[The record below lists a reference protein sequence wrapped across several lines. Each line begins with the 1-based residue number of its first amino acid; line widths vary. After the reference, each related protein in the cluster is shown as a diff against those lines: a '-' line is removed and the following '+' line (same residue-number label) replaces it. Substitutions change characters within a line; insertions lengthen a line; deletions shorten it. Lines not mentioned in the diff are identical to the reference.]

1 MNNLVFSLRNVG
13 KSRPGA
19 DGFCLHI
26 DGLDVVRGSL
36 QALVGPSGCGKS
48 TALDLLAGILRPDAE
63 AAAGA
68 AAEAA
73 AGTAG
78 GAARVERAVQT
89 GNPTLAERAEPG
101 EAPSGRERR
110 FLFSPTPNAANDM
123 LEKWRKKDLNSLARL
138 RQRHLGYVQQTGG
151 LLPFLTA
158 RDNIMLRCSSLGCVA
173 ERSQQIQG
181 IVDGLGIGRL
191 LKQYPATLSV
201 GERQRVAI
209 AAALAHAPEMVLAD
223 EPTAALDPMHA
234 RNALRI
240 FANLAKM
247 MNITVLM
254 VTHSLEMAVEAGFS
268 PIRVALDQGGP
279 GAISRIDH
287 RMEDSPA
294 AHDFGQQAE
303 RQGARQGVRA

>member
-1 MNNLVFSLRNVG
+1 MNDLVFSLRNVG

-19 DGFCLHI
+19 DGFRLHI

-63 AAAGA
+63 AAA
-68 AAEAA
+68 
-73 AGTAG
+73 
-78 GAARVERAVQT
+78 
-89 GNPTLAERAEPG
+89 EPV
-101 EAPSGRERR
+101 EAPSRRERR

-158 RDNIMLRCSSLGCVA
+158 RDNIMLRCSSLGCVT

-191 LKQYPATLSV
+191 LEHYPATLSV

-240 FANLAKM
+240 FANLAQM

-268 PIRVALDQGGP
+268 PIQVTLDQGGL

-287 RMEDSPA
+287 RVEDSSA
-294 AHDFGQQAE
+294 APDFGQQAE

>member
-1 MNNLVFSLRNVG
+1 MNDLVFSLRNVG

-63 AAAGA
+63 GS
-68 AAEAA
+68 EN
-73 AGTAG
+73 
-78 GAARVERAVQT
+78 AARVERTVQT
-89 GNPTLAERAEPG
+89 ENSTLAERAEPG

-123 LEKWRKKDLNSLARL
+123 LEKWRKKDLKSLARL

-191 LKQYPATLSV
+191 LEQYPATLSV

-240 FANLAKM
+240 FANLAQM

>member
-1 MNNLVFSLRNVG
+1 MNDLVFSLRNVG

-63 AAAGA
+63 GSDGA
-68 AAEAA
+68 AQ
-73 AGTAG
+73 
-78 GAARVERAVQT
+78 VERTVQT
-89 GNPTLAERAEPG
+89 ENSTLAERAEPG

-123 LEKWRKKDLNSLARL
+123 LEKWRKKDLSSLARL

-191 LKQYPATLSV
+191 LEQYPATLSV

-240 FANLAKM
+240 FANLAQM

-287 RMEDSPA
+287 RVEDSPA

>member
-1 MNNLVFSLRNVG
+1 MNDLVFSLRNVG

-63 AAAGA
+63 GS
-68 AAEAA
+68 EN
-73 AGTAG
+73 
-78 GAARVERAVQT
+78 AARVERTVQT
-89 GNPTLAERAEPG
+89 ENSTLAERAEPG

-158 RDNIMLRCSSLGCVA
+158 RDNIMLRCSSLGCVT

-240 FANLAKM
+240 FANLAQM

-254 VTHSLEMAVEAGFS
+254 VTHNLEMAVDAGFS
-268 PIRVALDQGGP
+268 PIQVTLDQGGP

-287 RMEDSPA
+287 RVEDSPT

-303 RQGARQGVRA
+303 RQAERQGVRA

>member
-1 MNNLVFSLRNVG
+1 MNDLVFSLRNVG

-63 AAAGA
+63 GS
-68 AAEAA
+68 EN
-73 AGTAG
+73 
-78 GAARVERAVQT
+78 AARVERTVQT
-89 GNPTLAERAEPG
+89 ENSTLAERAEPG

-110 FLFSPTPNAANDM
+110 FLFSPTSNAANDM

-191 LKQYPATLSV
+191 LEHYPATLSV

-240 FANLAKM
+240 FANLAQM

-268 PIRVALDQGGP
+268 PIRVTLDQGGP

-287 RMEDSPA
+287 RVEDSPA
-294 AHDFGQQAE
+294 APDFGQQAE
-303 RQGARQGVRA
+303 RQGAQP

>member
-1 MNNLVFSLRNVG
+1 MKNLVFSLRNVG

-63 AAAGA
+63 GS
-68 AAEAA
+68 EN
-73 AGTAG
+73 
-78 GAARVERAVQT
+78 AARVERTVQT
-89 GNPTLAERAEPG
+89 ENSTLAERAEPG

-123 LEKWRKKDLNSLARL
+123 LEKWRKKDLSSLARL

-191 LKQYPATLSV
+191 LEQYPATLSV

-240 FANLAKM
+240 FANLAQM

-287 RMEDSPA
+287 RVEDSPA

>member
-1 MNNLVFSLRNVG
+1 MNDLVFSLRNVG

-63 AAAGA
+63 GSDGA
-68 AAEAA
+68 AQ
-73 AGTAG
+73 
-78 GAARVERAVQT
+78 VERTVQT
-89 GNPTLAERAEPG
+89 ENSTLAERAEPG

-123 LEKWRKKDLNSLARL
+123 LEKWRKKDLSSLARL

-240 FANLAKM
+240 FANLAQM

>member
-1 MNNLVFSLRNVG
+1 MNDLVFSLRNVG

-63 AAAGA
+63 GS
-68 AAEAA
+68 EN
-73 AGTAG
+73 
-78 GAARVERAVQT
+78 AARVERTVQT
-89 GNPTLAERAEPG
+89 ENSTLAERAEPG

-240 FANLAKM
+240 FANLAQM

-287 RMEDSPA
+287 RVEDSSA
-294 AHDFGQQAE
+294 APDFGQQAE
-303 RQGARQGVRA
+303 RQGAQP

>member
-1 MNNLVFSLRNVG
+1 MNDLVFSLRNVG

-63 AAAGA
+63 GS
-68 AAEAA
+68 E
-73 AGTAG
+73 
-78 GAARVERAVQT
+78 GAARVERTVQT
-89 GNPTLAERAEPG
+89 ENSTLAERAEPG

-158 RDNIMLRCSSLGCVA
+158 RDNIMLRCSSLGCVT

-191 LKQYPATLSV
+191 LEQYPATLSV

-240 FANLAKM
+240 FANLAQM

-287 RMEDSPA
+287 RVEDSPT

-303 RQGARQGVRA
+303 RQAERQGVRA

>member
-1 MNNLVFSLRNVG
+1 MNDLVFSLRNVG

-63 AAAGA
+63 GS
-68 AAEAA
+68 EN
-73 AGTAG
+73 
-78 GAARVERAVQT
+78 AARVERTVQT
-89 GNPTLAERAEPG
+89 ENSTLAERAEPG

-240 FANLAKM
+240 FANLAQM

>member
-1 MNNLVFSLRNVG
+1 MKNLVFSLRNVG

-63 AAAGA
+63 GSDGA
-68 AAEAA
+68 AQ
-73 AGTAG
+73 
-78 GAARVERAVQT
+78 VERTVQT
-89 GNPTLAERAEPG
+89 ENSTLAERAEPG

-110 FLFSPTPNAANDM
+110 FLFSPTPNAVNDM

-158 RDNIMLRCSSLGCVA
+158 RDNIMLRCSSLGCVT

-191 LKQYPATLSV
+191 LEQYPATLSV

-240 FANLAKM
+240 FANLAQM

-268 PIRVALDQGGP
+268 PIRVTLDQGGP

-287 RMEDSPA
+287 RVEDSPA
-294 AHDFGQQAE
+294 APYFGQQAE
-303 RQGARQGVRA
+303 RQGVRA

>member
-1 MNNLVFSLRNVG
+1 MNDLVFSLRNVG

-19 DGFCLHI
+19 DGFRLHI
-26 DGLDVVRGSL
+26 DGLDIVRGSL

-48 TALDLLAGILRPDAE
+48 TALDLLAGILRPDADE
-63 AAAGA
+63 A
-68 AAEAA
+68 E
-73 AGTAG
+73 
-78 GAARVERAVQT
+78 GAARVESMAQT
-89 GNPTLAERAEPG
+89 GSAILAESTEPA
-101 EAPSGRERR
+101 EAPSHPKHR
-110 FLFSPTPNAANDM
+110 FLFSPTPDATSDM
-123 LEKWRKKDLNSLARL
+123 LKKWRNKDLNSLARL

-158 RDNIMLRCSSLGCVA
+158 RDNIMLRCSSLGCLT
-173 ERSQQIQG
+173 ERSQQIQD

-191 LKQYPATLSV
+191 LEQYPATLSV

-240 FANLAKM
+240 FANLAQK
-247 MNITVLM
+247 MNITVLV

-268 PIRVALDQGGP
+268 PIRVTLDQSEP

-287 RMEDSPA
+287 KMEDSPA
-294 AHDFGQQAE
+294 APDLE
-303 RQGARQGVRA
+303 RRGKQDGEQQGARP

>member
-1 MNNLVFSLRNVG
+1 MNDLVFSLRNVG

-63 AAAGA
+63 GS
-68 AAEAA
+68 EN
-73 AGTAG
+73 
-78 GAARVERAVQT
+78 AARVERTVQT
-89 GNPTLAERAEPG
+89 ENSTLAERAEPG

-240 FANLAKM
+240 FANLAQM

-287 RMEDSPA
+287 RVEDSPA

>member
-1 MNNLVFSLRNVG
+1 MNDLVFSLRNVG

-63 AAAGA
+63 GS
-68 AAEAA
+68 EN
-73 AGTAG
+73 
-78 GAARVERAVQT
+78 AARVERTVQT
-89 GNPTLAERAEPG
+89 ENSTLAERAEPG

-240 FANLAKM
+240 FANLAQM

-287 RMEDSPA
+287 RMGDSPA

>member
-1 MNNLVFSLRNVG
+1 MNDLVFSLRNVG

-63 AAAGA
+63 GS
-68 AAEAA
+68 EN
-73 AGTAG
+73 
-78 GAARVERAVQT
+78 AARVERTVQT
-89 GNPTLAERAEPG
+89 ENSTLAERAEPG
-101 EAPSGRERR
+101 EASSGRERR

-158 RDNIMLRCSSLGCVA
+158 RDNIMLRCSSLGCVT

-191 LKQYPATLSV
+191 LEQYPATLSV

-240 FANLAKM
+240 FANLAQM

-268 PIRVALDQGGP
+268 PIRVTLDQGGP

-287 RMEDSPA
+287 RVEISPA

>member
-1 MNNLVFSLRNVG
+1 MKNLVFSLRSVG

-68 AAEAA
+68 A
-73 AGTAG
+73 G
-78 GAARVERAVQT
+78 GAARVERTVQT
-89 GNPTLAERAEPG
+89 ESTTLAERAEPG

-110 FLFSPTPNAANDM
+110 FLFSPTPNADNDM

-158 RDNIMLRCSSLGCVA
+158 RDNIMLRCSSLGCVT

-191 LKQYPATLSV
+191 LEHYPATLSV

-268 PIRVALDQGGP
+268 PIQVTLDQDGP

-287 RMEDSPA
+287 RVEDSPA
-294 AHDFGQQAE
+294 APDFGQQAE
-303 RQGARQGVRA
+303 RQGARP

>member
-1 MNNLVFSLRNVG
+1 MNDLVFSLRNVG

-63 AAAGA
+63 GS
-68 AAEAA
+68 EN
-73 AGTAG
+73 
-78 GAARVERAVQT
+78 AARVERTVQT
-89 GNPTLAERAEPG
+89 ENSTLAERAEPG

-123 LEKWRKKDLNSLARL
+123 LEKWRKKDLSSLARL

-240 FANLAKM
+240 FANLAQM

-268 PIRVALDQGGP
+268 PIRVTLDQGGL

-287 RMEDSPA
+287 RVEDSSA
-294 AHDFGQQAE
+294 APDFGQQAE
-303 RQGARQGVRA
+303 RQGARQ

>member
-1 MNNLVFSLRNVG
+1 MNDLVFSLRNVG

-63 AAAGA
+63 GS
-68 AAEAA
+68 EN
-73 AGTAG
+73 
-78 GAARVERAVQT
+78 AARVERTVQT
-89 GNPTLAERAEPG
+89 ENSTLAERAEPG

-240 FANLAKM
+240 FANLAQM

-254 VTHSLEMAVEAGFS
+254 VTHNLEMAVDAGFS
-268 PIRVALDQGGP
+268 PIQVTLDQGGP

>member
-1 MNNLVFSLRNVG
+1 MNDLVFSLRNVG

-63 AAAGA
+63 GSDGA
-68 AAEAA
+68 AQ
-73 AGTAG
+73 
-78 GAARVERAVQT
+78 VERTVQT
-89 GNPTLAERAEPG
+89 ENSTLAERAEPG

-240 FANLAKM
+240 FANLAQM

-287 RMEDSPA
+287 RVEDSPA

>member
-1 MNNLVFSLRNVG
+1 MNDLVFSLRNVG

-63 AAAGA
+63 GSDGA
-68 AAEAA
+68 AQ
-73 AGTAG
+73 
-78 GAARVERAVQT
+78 VERTVQT
-89 GNPTLAERAEPG
+89 ENSTLAERAEPG

-240 FANLAKM
+240 FANLAQM

-254 VTHSLEMAVEAGFS
+254 VTHNLEMAVDAGFS
-268 PIRVALDQGGP
+268 PIQVTLDQGGS
-279 GAISRIDH
+279 GAVSRIDH
-287 RMEDSPA
+287 RVEDSPA
-294 AHDFGQQAE
+294 APDLGQQAE
-303 RQGARQGVRA
+303 LQGARA

>member
-1 MNNLVFSLRNVG
+1 MNDLVFSLRNVG

-63 AAAGA
+63 GSDGA
-68 AAEAA
+68 AQ
-73 AGTAG
+73 
-78 GAARVERAVQT
+78 VERTVQT
-89 GNPTLAERAEPG
+89 ENSTLAERAEPG

-240 FANLAKM
+240 FANLAQM

>member
-1 MNNLVFSLRNVG
+1 MNDLVFSLRNVG

-19 DGFCLHI
+19 DGFRLYI

-48 TALDLLAGILRPDAE
+48 TALDLLAGILRPDA
-63 AAAGA
+63 GA
-68 AAEAA
+68 TE
-73 AGTAG
+73 
-78 GAARVERAVQT
+78 GATRQDTVKLADTMARQDST
-89 GNPTLAERAEPG
+89 EPV
-101 EAPSGRERR
+101 EAPSRRERR
-110 FLFSPTPNAANDM
+110 FLFSPTPNAANDI

-158 RDNIMLRCSSLGCVA
+158 RDNIMLRCSSLGCVT

-191 LKQYPATLSV
+191 LEQYPATLSV

-223 EPTAALDPMHA
+223 EPTAALDPVHA

-240 FANLAKM
+240 FANLAQK

-268 PIRVALDQGGP
+268 PIRVTLDQGGAD
-279 GAISRIDH
+279 AISRIDH
-287 RMEDSPA
+287 RMDDSPA
-294 AHDFGQQAE
+294 APDFGLQGE
-303 RQGARQGVRA
+303 RA

>member
-1 MNNLVFSLRNVG
+1 MNDLVFSLRNVG

-63 AAAGA
+63 GS
-68 AAEAA
+68 EN
-73 AGTAG
+73 
-78 GAARVERAVQT
+78 AARVERTVQT
-89 GNPTLAERAEPG
+89 ENSTLAERAEPG

-240 FANLAKM
+240 FANLAQM

-268 PIRVALDQGGP
+268 PIQVALDQGGP

-287 RMEDSPA
+287 RVEDSPA

>member
-26 DGLDVVRGSL
+26 ANLDVARGSL

-63 AAAGA
+63 GS
-68 AAEAA
+68 EN
-73 AGTAG
+73 
-78 GAARVERAVQT
+78 AARVERTVQT
-89 GNPTLAERAEPG
+89 ENSTLAERAEPG
-101 EAPSGRERR
+101 EASSGRERR

-240 FANLAKM
+240 FANLAQM

-254 VTHSLEMAVEAGFS
+254 VTHSLEIAVEAGFS

>member
-1 MNNLVFSLRNVG
+1 MRNVG

-63 AAAGA
+63 GS
-68 AAEAA
+68 EN
-73 AGTAG
+73 
-78 GAARVERAVQT
+78 AARVERTVQT
-89 GNPTLAERAEPG
+89 ENSTLAERAEPG

-240 FANLAKM
+240 FANLAQM

>member
-63 AAAGA
+63 AAA
-68 AAEAA
+68 
-73 AGTAG
+73 
-78 GAARVERAVQT
+78 
-89 GNPTLAERAEPG
+89 EPV
-101 EAPSGRERR
+101 EAPSRRERR

-158 RDNIMLRCSSLGCVA
+158 RDNIMLRCSSLGCVT
-173 ERSQQIQG
+173 ERNQQIQG

-191 LKQYPATLSV
+191 LEHYPATLSV

-240 FANLAKM
+240 FANLAQM

-268 PIRVALDQGGP
+268 PIQVTLDQGGL

-287 RMEDSPA
+287 RVEDSSA
-294 AHDFGQQAE
+294 APDFGQQAE
-303 RQGARQGVRA
+303 RQGAQP

>member
-1 MNNLVFSLRNVG
+1 MNDLVFSLRNVG

-63 AAAGA
+63 GSDGA
-68 AAEAA
+68 AQ
-73 AGTAG
+73 
-78 GAARVERAVQT
+78 VERTVQT
-89 GNPTLAERAEPG
+89 ENSTLAERAEPG

-240 FANLAKM
+240 FANLAQM

-287 RMEDSPA
+287 RVEISPA
-294 AHDFGQQAE
+294 APDFGQQAE

>member
-1 MNNLVFSLRNVG
+1 MNDLVFSLRNVG

-63 AAAGA
+63 GS
-68 AAEAA
+68 EN
-73 AGTAG
+73 
-78 GAARVERAVQT
+78 AARVERTVQT
-89 GNPTLAERAEPG
+89 ENSTLAERAEPG
-101 EAPSGRERR
+101 EASSGRERR

-191 LKQYPATLSV
+191 LEQYPATLSV

-240 FANLAKM
+240 FANLAQM

-287 RMEDSPA
+287 RVEDSPA

>member
-1 MNNLVFSLRNVG
+1 MNDLVFSLRNVG

-63 AAAGA
+63 GSDGA
-68 AAEAA
+68 AQ
-73 AGTAG
+73 
-78 GAARVERAVQT
+78 VERTVQT
-89 GNPTLAERAEPG
+89 ENSTLAERAEPG

-240 FANLAKM
+240 FANLAQM

-268 PIRVALDQGGP
+268 PIQVTLDQGGP

-287 RMEDSPA
+287 RVEDSPA

>member
-1 MNNLVFSLRNVG
+1 MNDLVFSLRNVG

-63 AAAGA
+63 GSDGA
-68 AAEAA
+68 AQ
-73 AGTAG
+73 
-78 GAARVERAVQT
+78 VERTVQT
-89 GNPTLAERAEPG
+89 ENSTLAERAEPG

-240 FANLAKM
+240 FANLAQM

-254 VTHSLEMAVEAGFS
+254 VTHNLEMAVEAGFS

-303 RQGARQGVRA
+303 RQGARQGVRAWARP

>member
-1 MNNLVFSLRNVG
+1 MNDLVFSLRNVG

-63 AAAGA
+63 GS
-68 AAEAA
+68 EN
-73 AGTAG
+73 
-78 GAARVERAVQT
+78 AARVERTVQT
-89 GNPTLAERAEPG
+89 ENSTLAERAEPG

-191 LKQYPATLSV
+191 LEQYPATLSV

-240 FANLAKM
+240 FANLAQM

-287 RMEDSPA
+287 RVEDSPA

>member
-1 MNNLVFSLRNVG
+1 MNDLVFSLRNVG

-63 AAAGA
+63 GSDGA
-68 AAEAA
+68 AQ
-73 AGTAG
+73 
-78 GAARVERAVQT
+78 VERTVQT
-89 GNPTLAERAEPG
+89 KNSTLAERAEPG

-123 LEKWRKKDLNSLARL
+123 LEKWRKKDLSSLARL

-191 LKQYPATLSV
+191 LEQYPATLSV

-240 FANLAKM
+240 FANLAQM

-287 RMEDSPA
+287 RVEDSPA

>member
-1 MNNLVFSLRNVG
+1 MNDLVFSLRNVG

-63 AAAGA
+63 GS
-68 AAEAA
+68 EN
-73 AGTAG
+73 
-78 GAARVERAVQT
+78 AARVERTVQT
-89 GNPTLAERAEPG
+89 ENSTLAERAEPG

-123 LEKWRKKDLNSLARL
+123 LEKWRKKDLSSLARL

-240 FANLAKM
+240 FANLAQM

>member
-1 MNNLVFSLRNVG
+1 MNDLVFSLRNVG

-19 DGFCLHI
+19 DGFRLHI

-63 AAAGA
+63 GS
-68 AAEAA
+68 EN
-73 AGTAG
+73 
-78 GAARVERAVQT
+78 AARVERTVQT
-89 GNPTLAERAEPG
+89 ENSTLAERAEPG

-240 FANLAKM
+240 FANLAQM

-287 RMEDSPA
+287 RVEDSPA

>member
-1 MNNLVFSLRNVG
+1 MNDLVFSLRNVG

-63 AAAGA
+63 GS
-68 AAEAA
+68 EN
-73 AGTAG
+73 
-78 GAARVERAVQT
+78 AARVERTVQT
-89 GNPTLAERAEPG
+89 ENSTLAERAEPG

-240 FANLAKM
+240 FANLAQM
-247 MNITVLM
+247 MNSTVLM
-254 VTHSLEMAVEAGFS
+254 VTHNLEMAVDAGFS
-268 PIRVALDQGGP
+268 PIQVTLDQGGP

-287 RMEDSPA
+287 RVEDSPA